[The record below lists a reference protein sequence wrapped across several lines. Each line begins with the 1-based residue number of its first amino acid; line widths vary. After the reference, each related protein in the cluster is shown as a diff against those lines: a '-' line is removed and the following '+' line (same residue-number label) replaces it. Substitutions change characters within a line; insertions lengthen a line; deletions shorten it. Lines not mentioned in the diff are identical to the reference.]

1 MSSRDVGNLFLELY
15 ENCLVIFII
24 SARTRP
30 GLQGPFSDHDF
41 DFSKLELHCALTKL
55 SGDQDSEKEIYVFS
69 KTFKLYEAF
78 TLYHMFGNKKSN
90 HCCKATVIRE

>member
-1 MSSRDVGNLFLELY
+1 MSPRDVGDLFLELY

-24 SARTRP
+24 SARTGP

-55 SGDQDSEKEIYVFS
+55 SGDPDSEKKSMFS
-69 KTFKLYEAF
+69 QRHLSCMKHLPYIICLGIKNQIIVVKLQ
-78 TLYHMFGNKKSN
+78 
-90 HCCKATVIRE
+90 